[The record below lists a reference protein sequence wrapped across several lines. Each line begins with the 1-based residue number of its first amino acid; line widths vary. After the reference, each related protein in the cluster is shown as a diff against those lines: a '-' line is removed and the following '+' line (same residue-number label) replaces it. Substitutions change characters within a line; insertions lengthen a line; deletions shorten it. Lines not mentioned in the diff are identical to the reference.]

1 MTKRIGIPIATLLT
15 AGAIGL
21 TGLASA
27 AASPALKITSVTC
40 QENCLTIYQP
50 VTCHM
55 SDGSVRTFSNRCYA
69 DVYACQHGLTI
80 VSCKPDVD

>member
-1 MTKRIGIPIATLLT
+1 MTKRIGVTMTTLLA

-27 AASPALKITSVTC
+27 SSPTREITRVKC
-40 QENCLTIYQP
+40 DWACPDVFQP
-50 VTCHM
+50 VTCEM

-69 DVYACQHGLTI
+69 GLYGCQHGLTI
-80 VSCKPDVD
+80 VSCRPEAD